1 MKITVRSSALEAVSA
16 HAIAIPLAR
25 KGDEARGAKRSSRAR
40 GKKEPAKLAL
50 PASVRAFDRRL
61 GGAIE
66 SVISRGE
73 FQGNAG
79 ETLVLYP
86 TQPSSGG
93 RAAKL
98 PARVVLVGLG
108 DAEKLDVHALRRAAG
123 AAVRRAAGSRITS
136 LALLAQRQRG
146 IAIGD
151 VAQALAEG
159 LVLGSYRFD
168 RYKEKRDDAAPAAI
182 TLVIDAAS
190 DAAAARRGARDGV
203 AIAQAQ
209 NIARDLSN
217 EPPNELTP
225 AKLAAEAR
233 SIARK
238 AGLRCRVLDPAQM
251 KKLGMGA
258 ILAVG
263 QGSAN
268 PPRMIVLEHV
278 PSRRTRATPTLCV
291 VGKGI
296 TFDTGGISI
305 KPSAAMHE
313 MKHDM
318 SGAAAVVGA
327 LRAVAALDLPL
338 HVVGVIGAA
347 ENMPSG
353 TAYRPGDVVRAMNG
367 KTIEI
372 LNTDAEGR
380 VVLADALHYAI
391 SRFDPDAV
399 VDLATLTGA
408 CVVAL
413 GPWASGVFTRDDE
426 LAAEIAEAGSASG
439 ETMWRMPLFPEH
451 ERAMKSSVA
460 DLKNAGA
467 RDAGAST
474 AAGFLASF
482 VGDRRWA
489 HLDIAG
495 TAWGDKTA
503 GYDVAGATG
512 VGVRTLVAWLAA
524 RARAK

>member
-1 MKITVRSSALEAVSA
+1 
-16 HAIAIPLAR
+16 
-25 KGDEARGAKRSSRAR
+25 
-40 GKKEPAKLAL
+40 
-50 PASVRAFDRRL
+50 
-61 GGAIE
+61 
-66 SVISRGE
+66 
-73 FQGNAG
+73 
-79 ETLVLYP
+79 
-86 TQPSSGG
+86 
-93 RAAKL
+93 AA
-98 PARVVLVGLG
+98 
-108 DAEKLDVHALRRAAG
+108 
-123 AAVRRAAGSRITS
+123 
-136 LALLAQRQRG
+136 
-146 IAIGD
+146 
-151 VAQALAEG
+151 AQALAEG
-159 LVLGSYRFD
+159 VLLGCYRFD
-168 RYKEKRDDAAPAAI
+168 HYKEKRDDAPPAAV
-182 TLVIDAAS
+182 TLVIDGAT
-190 DAAAARRGARDGV
+190 DAAAARRGADAGV
-203 AIAQAQ
+203 AIATAQ
-209 NIARDLSN
+209 NLARDLSN

-225 AKLAAEAR
+225 ARLATAAR
-233 SIARK
+233 ATAREV
-238 AGLRCRVLDPAQM
+238 GLRCRVLEPAQM

-278 PSRRTRATPTLCV
+278 PKRRASRAPTLCI

-327 LRAVAALDLPL
+327 LRAAAVLELPL

-353 TAYRPGDVVRAMNG
+353 TAYRPGDVVRAMSG

-391 SRFDPDAV
+391 SEFEPDAV

-413 GPWASGVFTRDDE
+413 GPWATGVFTRDDA
-426 LAAEIAEAGSASG
+426 LAREIVDAGAACG

-451 ERAMKSSVA
+451 ARAMKSSVA
-460 DLKNAGA
+460 DLKNAGS

-474 AAGFLASF
+474 AAGFLQAF
-482 VGDRRWA
+482 AGDRSWA

-495 TAWGDKTA
+495 TAWGDKSA
-503 GYDVAGATG
+503 GWDVPGASG
-512 VGVRTLVAWLAA
+512 VGVRTLVAWMES
-524 RARAK
+524 RARSR